1 MMNRVLITGGPG
13 TGKTSLINELKR
25 NGYNCSEEIV
35 RKITLTKRKEGHKQY
50 FLSNPLDFSL
60 QLFDQ
65 RLTQYNK
72 KYDCDTIIY
81 DRGPIDVLA
90 YLDFK
95 SILIPKNLIKK
106 SKKLSYKY
114 SFILNPWKEIYV
126 NDDIRYETFEECK
139 KIHSSPIKFN
149 QVKNERYLKVIDRL
163 KDIRNAQVAFKSV
176 NGIYSSSFDE
186 LIKFVDSAQFT
197 IVQKR
202 DSSYMQYDR
211 VYRID
216 MLREVIVIDTL
227 GYVSVKDSLF
237 SSNDSYKK
245 MAYVPID
252 GVDEQFK
259 LKADIIDKNGY
270 NVPVFEVRVS
280 KDLILFDQSRDLI
293 TQEKQTVSV
302 DGVNGPDIVLGSLSD
317 VSTNGNWPTT
327 FDFER
332 K

>member
-1 MMNRVLITGGPG
+1 MKKFLQQLSEFIEKYRKQITYVLFLFSAVLVFAIYN
-13 TGKTSLINELKR
+13 SIN
-25 NGYNCSEEIV
+25 
-35 RKITLTKRKEGHKQY
+35 
-50 FLSNPLDFSL
+50 
-60 QLFDQ
+60 
-65 RLTQYNK
+65 
-72 KYDCDTIIY
+72 
-81 DRGPIDVLA
+81 
-90 YLDFK
+90 
-95 SILIPKNLIKK
+95 
-106 SKKLSYKY
+106 
-114 SFILNPWKEIYV
+114 
-126 NDDIRYETFEECK
+126 
-139 KIHSSPIKFN
+139 SPIEFN
-149 QVKNERYLKVIDRL
+149 MVKNERYLKVIDRL

-176 NGIYSSSFDE
+176 NGIYSNDFEE
-186 LIKFVDSAQFT
+186 LVKFVDSAQFT

-216 MLREVIVIDTL
+216 MLREVIVVDTL

-237 SSNDSYKK
+237 SNTDSYKS
-245 MAYVPID
+245 MASIPIE
-252 GVDEQFK
+252 GIDEKFK

-280 KDLILFDQSRDLI
+280 KDLILFDQNKDLI

>member
-1 MMNRVLITGGPG
+1 MKKFLQQLSEFIEKYRKQITYVLFFFSAILVFAIYN
-13 TGKTSLINELKR
+13 SIN
-25 NGYNCSEEIV
+25 
-35 RKITLTKRKEGHKQY
+35 
-50 FLSNPLDFSL
+50 
-60 QLFDQ
+60 
-65 RLTQYNK
+65 
-72 KYDCDTIIY
+72 
-81 DRGPIDVLA
+81 
-90 YLDFK
+90 
-95 SILIPKNLIKK
+95 
-106 SKKLSYKY
+106 
-114 SFILNPWKEIYV
+114 
-126 NDDIRYETFEECK
+126 
-139 KIHSSPIKFN
+139 SPIEFN
-149 QVKNERYLKVIDRL
+149 MVKNDRYLKVIDRL

-176 NGIYSSSFDE
+176 NGIYSNDFEE
-186 LIKFVDSAQFT
+186 LVKFVDSAQFT

-216 MLREVIVIDTL
+216 MLREVIVVDTL

-237 SSNDSYKK
+237 SNTDSYKS
-245 MAYVPID
+245 MASIPID
-252 GVDEQFK
+252 GIDEKFK

-280 KDLILFDQSRDLI
+280 KDLILFDQNKDLI

>member
-1 MMNRVLITGGPG
+1 MTYEKIPTTLFEITEKYRKQITYVLFFFSALLVFAIYQ
-13 TGKTSLINELKR
+13 SIN
-25 NGYNCSEEIV
+25 
-35 RKITLTKRKEGHKQY
+35 
-50 FLSNPLDFSL
+50 
-60 QLFDQ
+60 
-65 RLTQYNK
+65 
-72 KYDCDTIIY
+72 
-81 DRGPIDVLA
+81 
-90 YLDFK
+90 
-95 SILIPKNLIKK
+95 
-106 SKKLSYKY
+106 
-114 SFILNPWKEIYV
+114 
-126 NDDIRYETFEECK
+126 
-139 KIHSSPIKFN
+139 SPIEFN
-149 QVKNERYLKVIDRL
+149 KVKNERYLKVIDRL

-176 NGIYSSSFDE
+176 NGIYSNSFEE
-186 LIKFVDSAQFT
+186 LVKFVDSAQFT

-211 VYRID
+211 IYRID

-237 SSNDSYKK
+237 SNTDSYKS
-245 MAYVPID
+245 MASIPIEGID
-252 GVDEQFK
+252 DKFK

-280 KDLILFDQSRDLI
+280 KDLILFDQNKDLI

>member
-1 MMNRVLITGGPG
+1 MKKLLSELADFTEKYRKYITYA
-13 TGKTSLINELKR
+13 L
-25 NGYNCSEEIV
+25 
-35 RKITLTKRKEGHKQY
+35 
-50 FLSNPLDFSL
+50 FFFSL
-60 QLFDQ
+60 VLVYQ
-65 RLTQYNK
+65 
-72 KYDCDTIIY
+72 IY
-81 DRGPIDVLA
+81 Q
-90 YLDFK
+90 
-95 SILIPKNLIKK
+95 SIN
-106 SKKLSYKY
+106 
-114 SFILNPWKEIYV
+114 
-126 NDDIRYETFEECK
+126 
-139 KIHSSPIKFN
+139 SPIKFN

-237 SSNDSYKK
+237 SSNDFYKK

-293 TQEKQTVSV
+293 TQEKQTLSV

>member
-1 MMNRVLITGGPG
+1 M
-13 TGKTSLINELKR
+13 KKFLK
-25 NGYNCSEEIV
+25 
-35 RKITLTKRKEGHKQY
+35 
-50 FLSNPLDFSL
+50 
-60 QLFDQ
+60 QLFEI
-65 RLTQYNK
+65 TE
-72 KYDCDTIIY
+72 KYRNQITYVLFFFSALLVFAIY
-81 DRGPIDVLA
+81 Q
-90 YLDFK
+90 
-95 SILIPKNLIKK
+95 SIN
-106 SKKLSYKY
+106 
-114 SFILNPWKEIYV
+114 
-126 NDDIRYETFEECK
+126 
-139 KIHSSPIKFN
+139 SPIEFN
-149 QVKNERYLKVIDRL
+149 KVKNERYLKVIDRL

-176 NGIYSSSFDE
+176 NGIYSNSFEE
-186 LIKFVDSAQFT
+186 LVKFVDSAQFT

-211 VYRID
+211 IYRID

-237 SSNDSYKK
+237 SNTDSYKF
-245 MAYVPID
+245 MASIPIE
-252 GVDEQFK
+252 GVDNKFN

-280 KDLILFDQSRDLI
+280 KDLILFDQNKDLI
-293 TQEKQTVSV
+293 AQEKQTVSV